1 MRQTI
6 DIARKLE
13 LTSIALGCLTR
24 KELCAA
30 FERVNPNT
38 VMTLQNSYNWQSG
51 RSSPRNFG
59 LFEDWAAALGLAEG
73 PHFIMTSSLEE
84 FVRVLGE
91 RFSLPGQLLE
101 SFGQPPLATTVPA
114 PDNEV
119 GAAWR
124 NGALLRGSFMAL
136 SRSWSPTQRG
146 RLLCGSIAFDVQ
158 PGGGLTADYRE
169 NVLGRLIG
177 FTGGGTEDG
186 RTGQVT
192 LKCDVNGASFFMAF
206 HLPSV
211 PGNLAGGVF
220 AGNALY
226 DPNSEPTASAI
237 LLLRNHRLP
246 RAELDKAADY
256 RDLDEASLAE
266 LLAMLGYGRDPAMAA
281 ERALCELLSTSGD
294 APPLVSVARH
304 MLGPAAVLLDARR
317 IAARNASPA
326 GTFPYR
332 RSAIVQE

>member
-1 MRQTI
+1 
-6 DIARKLE
+6 
-13 LTSIALGCLTR
+13 
-24 KELCAA
+24 
-30 FERVNPNT
+30 
-38 VMTLQNSYNWQSG
+38 MTLQNSYNWQSG

-59 LFEDWAAALGLAEG
+59 LFEDWAGALGLAEG

-91 RFSLPGQLLE
+91 RLSLPDQFLE
-101 SFGQPPLATTVPA
+101 SFGRQPAAPPA
-114 PDNEV
+114 PEAEV
-119 GAAWR
+119 AAAWR

-136 SRSWSPTQRG
+136 SLSWSPTQRG

-177 FTGGGTEDG
+177 FTGGGIEDG

-206 HLPSV
+206 HLPTL

-237 LLLRNHRLP
+237 LLLRNHLLP

-256 RDLDEASLAE
+256 RDLDEASLSE
-266 LLAMLGYGRDPAMAA
+266 LLAMLGYGRDPGLAA

-294 APPLVSVARH
+294 APPMVSVARH

-317 IAARNASPA
+317 IAP
-326 GTFPYR
+326 P
-332 RSAIVQE
+332 E